1 MATNRNEA
9 VEMRRNEAGFISTRR
24 FQRRNEAGFIST
36 RRFQRRNE
44 AGFIS
49 TRRLQRRRVGFNVEM
64 RPASGEMKPDSP
76 K

>member
-44 AGFIS
+44 AGF
-49 TRRLQRRRVGFNVEM
+49 RRNEAGF
-64 RPASGEMKPDSP
+64 AEMKQ